1 MAGEN
6 EQSPGESEETL
17 EGRIGPIHLYTGD
30 AAGKTSAAL
39 GRALRA
45 VGHGHKVVIV
55 QFLKGRED
63 IGEFLIQDRLSPEY
77 AIHQYGTE
85 YFIDSDNPSEEDREL
100 AKRCLDD
107 IKGFLADGPDVLVL
121 DEVCYACA
129 YGLIDAADVV
139 RLLESKPE
147 KTYVILT
154 GRSAPQELI
163 DLADI
168 ATELVD
174 LKQRDCDDRE
184 GIEY

>member
-1 MAGEN
+1 MAGGN
-6 EQSPGESEETL
+6 EQSPVGDEKTL

-85 YFIDSDNPSEEDREL
+85 YFIDSDNPSEEDR
-100 AKRCLDD
+100 
-107 IKGFLADGPDVLVL
+107 
-121 DEVCYACA
+121 
-129 YGLIDAADVV
+129 
-139 RLLESKPE
+139 
-147 KTYVILT
+147 
-154 GRSAPQELI
+154 
-163 DLADI
+163 
-168 ATELVD
+168 
-174 LKQRDCDDRE
+174 
-184 GIEY
+184 